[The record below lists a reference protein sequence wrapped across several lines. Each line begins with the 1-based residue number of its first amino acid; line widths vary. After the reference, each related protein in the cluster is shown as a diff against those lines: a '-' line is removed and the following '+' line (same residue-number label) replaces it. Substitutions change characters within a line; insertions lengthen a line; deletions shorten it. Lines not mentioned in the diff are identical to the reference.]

1 MRLKNKSGCF
11 AVIYIRT
18 LTYCLLLFCI
28 LCHDSQNMSS
38 LWINIYI
45 APLFINFTVYS
56 LLQPSNIS
64 MQREMRSK
72 NNEKH
77 NAYFRQRGECDGN
90 ARWWWFMHIMDR
102 ASQMN
107 DSVAQQF
114 KVMLSFSIKL
124 SPMAFNF
131 FFNLPR
137 AVAGDVLHPTH
148 LKIWQKI
155 NKKNKE
161 TYELAFFILLLF
173 CYNTWKRW
181 VKSYLYWAEG
191 FVQVLHKWPRRGIC
205 K

>member
-1 MRLKNKSGCF
+1 MKLHILEDKITFKTAVNRENMRLKNKSGCF

-114 KVMLSFSIKL
+114 KVMLSFSIKV

-131 FFNLPR
+131 TCSPEL
-137 AVAGDVLHPTH
+137 
-148 LKIWQKI
+148 WQEMFYI
-155 NKKNKE
+155 QH
-161 TYELAFFILLLF
+161 T
-173 CYNTWKRW
+173 
-181 VKSYLYWAEG
+181 
-191 FVQVLHKWPRRGIC
+191 
-205 K
+205 